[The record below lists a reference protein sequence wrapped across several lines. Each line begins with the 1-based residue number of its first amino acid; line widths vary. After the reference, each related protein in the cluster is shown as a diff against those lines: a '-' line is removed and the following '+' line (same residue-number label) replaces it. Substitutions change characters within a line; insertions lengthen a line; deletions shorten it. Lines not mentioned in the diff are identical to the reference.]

1 MPTHRDQ
8 LLQYLPSREE
18 SEKQKLNLQRQE
30 FNETLKKRN
39 NNNTRLEYNL
49 EILELLKDF
58 AEQNPELRF
67 SQIMSIVG
75 DLDFYEEPKDTLEK
89 IKKELN
95 K

>member
-1 MPTHRDQ
+1 MP
-8 LLQYLPSREE
+8 S
-18 SEKQKLNLQRQE
+18 KLTNEQRQRLNIQIKE
-30 FNETLKKRN
+30 FNEALQKRN
-39 NNNTRLEYNL
+39 SKSERLEYNL

-75 DLDFYEEPKDTLEK
+75 DLDFYEESKDTLEK